1 MGFSCSQNVN
11 KEVYYKPSGYENKPY
26 IGILINKSNRKYV
39 IPLSSAK
46 EKHKTWKN
54 VDRERYLVYEMA
66 KRSSMGQGDI
76 WVTAEEDDYLL
87 GYHNWK
93 DDWETFG
100 GLREEGEGIRECI
113 VRETEE
119 ELGLKNVNFEYLG
132 IVHYN
137 MPPGYWNKE
146 WHEEYGGLYGF
157 VIEKEIL
164 EIIEQC
170 RKDKDEI
177 GKIALLSELKRR
189 REKIDEINEAL
200 LRYF

>member
-1 MGFSCSQNVN
+1 MIFRASNGAEILDKIEIDEEEALIQ
-11 KEVYYKPSGYENKPY
+11 YPS
-26 IGILINKSNRKYV
+26 INHALV
-39 IPLSSAK
+39 IVK
-46 EKHKTWKN
+46 C
-54 VDRERYLVYEMA
+54 
-66 KRSSMGQGDI
+66 
-76 WVTAEEDDYLL
+76 EDDYLL
-87 GYHNWK
+87 GYHKWR

-157 VIEKEIL
+157 VIEKEI
-164 EIIEQC
+164 IDQC

-177 GKIALLSELKRR
+177 GKIAFLSELKRR

-200 LRYF
+200 LRFF

>member
-1 MGFSCSQNVN
+1 MIFRASNGVEILDKIEIDEEEALIQ
-11 KEVYYKPSGYENKPY
+11 YPS
-26 IGILINKSNRKYV
+26 INHALV
-39 IPLSSAK
+39 IVK
-46 EKHKTWKN
+46 C
-54 VDRERYLVYEMA
+54 
-66 KRSSMGQGDI
+66 
-76 WVTAEEDDYLL
+76 EDDYLL
-87 GYHNWK
+87 GYHNWR

-157 VIEKEIL
+157 VIEKEML
-164 EIIEQC
+164 EIIE
-170 RKDKDEI
+170 
-177 GKIALLSELKRR
+177 
-189 REKIDEINEAL
+189 AL
-200 LRYF
+200 LRFF

>member
-1 MGFSCSQNVN
+1 MIFRASNGA
-11 KEVYYKPSGYENKPY
+11 E
-26 IGILINKSNRKYV
+26 ILDKIEIDEEEALIQYSSINHALV
-39 IPLSSAK
+39 IVK
-46 EKHKTWKN
+46 C
-54 VDRERYLVYEMA
+54 
-66 KRSSMGQGDI
+66 
-76 WVTAEEDDYLL
+76 EDDYLL
-87 GYHNWK
+87 GYHKWR

-157 VIEKEIL
+157 VIEKEML
-164 EIIEQC
+164 EIIDQC

-177 GKIALLSELKRR
+177 EKSHPVFELWRK
-189 REKIDEINEAL
+189 INEAI
-200 LRYF
+200 RHWRSGRH

>member
-1 MGFSCSQNVN
+1 MIFRASNGA
-11 KEVYYKPSGYENKPY
+11 E
-26 IGILINKSNRKYV
+26 ILDKIEIDEEEALIQYSSINHALV
-39 IPLSSAK
+39 IVK
-46 EKHKTWKN
+46 C
-54 VDRERYLVYEMA
+54 
-66 KRSSMGQGDI
+66 
-76 WVTAEEDDYLL
+76 EDDYLL
-87 GYHNWK
+87 GYHKWR

-157 VIEKEIL
+157 VIEKEML
-164 EIIEQC
+164 EIIDQC

-177 GKIALLSELKRR
+177 GKIAYLSELKRR

-200 LRYF
+200 LRFF